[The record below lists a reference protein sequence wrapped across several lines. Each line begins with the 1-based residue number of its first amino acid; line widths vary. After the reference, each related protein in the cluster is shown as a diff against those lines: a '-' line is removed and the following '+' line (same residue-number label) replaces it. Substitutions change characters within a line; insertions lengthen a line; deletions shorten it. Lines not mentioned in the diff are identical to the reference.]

1 MVVLRFALL
10 VTAASC
16 TILPAY
22 AEDCLK
28 IGGGSAFAGNLLSYI
43 EKEPGKTLVQTA
55 AEARSDFKRVP
66 DPFASFG
73 YTQKNFVLRIP
84 VCPPTQGEHVFVQ
97 LQGLYP
103 EAAALFW
110 PAICEKKGIC
120 NSETGKRVAYDRN
133 AVFEFSTLNTQGYLY
148 LDAVPPG
155 SRRYPVFIHTAGDF
169 FSVEKKYLWAAG
181 LFFGALLTIF
191 IYNLALYLGLKERI
205 NLYYSVYLLFF
216 IALFLS
222 FERVFEIFAGHSGNP
237 VYLFFRSGL
246 FPLMLVP
253 FALFNME
260 FMASVSGRYQRYAWW
275 LLIAGDALLFS
286 ANFFVDYLRIMPV
299 NIVVAVIHCT
309 VALFFIVRGIFR
321 GFRPAWLMFLGWL
334 FFLTSAILSSL
345 HLLGKF
351 SIAYN
356 DYLTHMMKF
365 GSVAEN
371 LLFTVALAVRV
382 RFYKRRAERFGAEL
396 AAEREI
402 LARDLHD
409 VLGSEFGQMQ
419 MQLSR
424 ADVPADIARWLGQ
437 KSRSMNGRVRDIIF
451 LLRSDLTQETIH
463 EELQA
468 HLDILRGLDHFIIEE
483 RIDAAALECN
493 AFLLLDALRILQEW
507 TGNCLRH
514 GKPSRM
520 AVRLDR
526 RAYGLRLCVQSD
538 GTPFAWRGERR
549 SEGLGL
555 SGIRAR
561 TAQRVGFARCR
572 AGSGGNIFIAI
583 LRETQRR

>member
-1 MVVLRFALL
+1 MVVMRFALL
-10 VTAASC
+10 VTTACS
-16 TILPAY
+16 TIFPAY

-28 IGGGSAFAGNLLSYI
+28 IGSGTAFAGNLLSYT
-43 EKEPGKTLVQTA
+43 EKKTGQTL
-55 AEARSDFKRVP
+55 AEVASDTRSNFQRVL

-73 YTQKNFVLRIP
+73 YTRKNFVLRVY
-84 VCPPTQGEHVFVQ
+84 VCPPATGEHVFAQV
-97 LQGLYP
+97 QGLYP
-103 EAAALFW
+103 EAAALFR
-110 PAICEKKGIC
+110 PDDCRQKSPC
-120 NSETGKRVAYDRN
+120 DVETGKRLVYDRN
-133 AVFEFSTLNTQGYLY
+133 AVFEFSSIDKPGYLY
-148 LDAVPPG
+148 LDVVPPG
-155 SRRYPVFIHTAGDF
+155 SRRYPVFIQAAGDF
-169 FSVEKKYLWAAG
+169 FSAEKKYLWAAG

-191 IYNLALYLGLKERI
+191 IYNLALYLGLKEKI

-222 FERVFEIFAGHSGNP
+222 FERVFEMFAGHSGHRA
-237 VYLFFRSGL
+237 YLFFRSSL

-260 FMASVSGRYQRYAWW
+260 FMASVSGHIQRRIWW
-275 LLIAGDALLFS
+275 FLVLADALLLG

-299 NIVVAVIHCT
+299 NIVVAVVHCT
-309 VALFFIVRGIFR
+309 VALVFILLALFR
-321 GFRPAWLMFLGWL
+321 GFRPAWLMFFGWL
-334 FFLTSAILSSL
+334 FFLSAAILSAL

-351 SIAYN
+351 SITYN

-396 AAEREI
+396 AAERET

-437 KSRSMNGRVRDIIF
+437 KSRSMSGRVRDIIF

-468 HLDILRGLDHFIIEE
+468 HLDILRGLDNFIIEE
-483 RIDAAALECN
+483 RIDVAVPERN

-520 AVRLDR
+520 AVRLDG
-526 RAYGLRLCVQSD
+526 RAYGLRLCIISD
-538 GTPFAWRGERR
+538 GISFAWKGERR
-549 SEGLGL
+549 GEGLGL

-561 TAQRVGFARCR
+561 SAQRAGFARCR
-572 AGSGGNIFIAI
+572 SGKAGNIFIAV
-583 LRETQRR
+583 LRETHRR